1 MKDKRDLIYSLK
13 PLPVP
18 PISSNRFLWWMKAFL
33 LLLLLGWCMTML
45 NIVSENSTER
55 YLKNKYGVEQ
65 IYFMEEGRF
74 YFVIDRRFKFERFSS
89 ATEDHGYLRIEQMD
103 YTDRYGN
110 KVDFRFIKVAGI
122 FFDRTHHETNLKVLE
137 RKKLNNEQLFE
148 E

>member
-13 PLPVP
+13 IPPVT
-18 PISSNRFLWWMKAFL
+18 PISSSRFLWWMKAFL

-45 NIVSENSTER
+45 NVVSENSTEH
-55 YLKNKYGVEQ
+55 YLKREYGVEQ
-65 IYFMEEGRF
+65 IYYKEEGRF
-74 YFVIDRRFKFERFSS
+74 YYVVDRQFKFERFSS
-89 ATEDHGYLRIEQMD
+89 AIEDHGYFRIEQID

-110 KVDFRFIKVAGI
+110 KVDFRFMKVAGL
-122 FFDRTHHETNLKVLE
+122 FFDQTDHEANLKVLE